1 MRRARLGQGH
11 LVLLVGEV
19 DLEGPADD
27 QGPAHEG
34 DDEDDLLPEEAT
46 PVLDTRGSH
55 GQASRQIPCSGKIFS
70 WMVSTWRRAY
80 SAAHRRVS
88 SGSSTGGSQRV
99 IA

>member
-1 MRRARLGQGH
+1 MLAYFSGTDDRKNLPGH
-11 LVLLVGEV
+11 LGK
-19 DLEGPADD
+19 PYIRADTARRIT
-27 QGPAHEG
+27 GLGLRAG
-34 DDEDDLLPEEAT
+34 W
-46 PVLDTRGSH
+46 DTRDTYRRGVP
-55 GQASRQIPCSGKIFS
+55 QIPCSGKIFS